1 MNTQA
6 RRRLLLIGIGVGS
19 VEHVTAQ
26 AARALGGVD
35 VVFTVDKGDAKADLN
50 ALRAEIC
57 AAHARPGMRTVAV
70 AEPERDRNPV
80 DYPAEVRRWH
90 DARAQVWAQALR
102 TELAP
107 GQVGAF
113 LVWGDPALY
122 DSTLRILDTVTGT
135 MDTVDA
141 TDLELVVEVI
151 PGITAVQVLTA
162 AHRVPLNTIGGAVHV
177 TTGRRLRDDAARAQ
191 PGDTLV
197 VMLDAGSAHAELD
210 GAEWDIWWGAHL
222 GAADQVLLDGPLAQV
237 GEQITAAKAAARER
251 HGWVMDT
258 YLLRRRSDPVQ
269 E

>member
-1 MNTQA
+1 MSA
-6 RRRLLLIGIGVGS
+6 RAGRRLLLIGIGVGS

-26 AARALGGVD
+26 AARALGEVD
-35 VVFTVDKGDAKADLN
+35 VVFTVDKGEAKADLN

-57 AAHARPGMRTVAV
+57 AAHARPGLRTVAV
-70 AEPERDRNPV
+70 AEPERDRDPG
-80 DYPAEVRRWH
+80 DYAAEVRRWH
-90 DARAQVWAQALR
+90 DARAQVWAQALA

-122 DSTLRILDTVTGT
+122 DSTLRILDTVAGTAVGTG
-135 MDTVDA
+135 
-141 TDLELVVEVI
+141 LELSVQVI
-151 PGITAVQVLTA
+151 AGVTSVQVLTA
-162 AHRVPLNTIGGAVHV
+162 AHRIPLNTIGGAVHV

-197 VMLDAGSAHAELD
+197 VMLDAGSAHAELE
-210 GAEWDIWWGAHL
+210 GAQWDIWWGAHL
-222 GAADQVLLDGPLAQV
+222 GAADEVLLAGPLAQV

-258 YLLRRRSDPVQ
+258 YLLRRRRQ
-269 E
+269 

>member
-1 MNTQA
+1 MSTQA

-26 AARALGGVD
+26 AARALGAVD
-35 VVFTVDKGDAKADLN
+35 VVFTVDKGEAKADLN

-57 AAHARPGMRTVAV
+57 AAHARPGLRTVAV
-70 AEPERDRNPV
+70 AEPERDRNPA
-80 DYPAEVRRWH
+80 DYTEEVQRWH

-122 DSTLRILDTVTGT
+122 DSTLRILETVTGT
-135 MDTVDA
+135 TA
-141 TDLELVVEVI
+141 TADVAGLALSVQVI

-162 AHRVPLNTIGGAVHV
+162 AHCIPLNTIGGAVHV
-177 TTGRRLRDDAARAQ
+177 TTGRRLRTDAARAQ

-210 GAEWDIWWGAHL
+210 GAQWDVWWGAHL
-222 GAADQVLLDGPLAQV
+222 GAADEVLLAGPLAQV
-237 GEQITAAKAAARER
+237 GKQITAAKAAARER

-258 YLLRRRSDPVQ
+258 YLLRRRRQ
-269 E
+269 